1 MSGFVLPK
9 QNRHLPVF
17 RLWRLILSCQILP
30 RNREQ
35 VVESWE
41 TGTNS
46 VEEAIRQALNQL
58 GVSREEVKVIILKEG
73 RHSVLVGV
81 VSRG

>member
-1 MSGFVLPK
+1 VA
-9 QNRHLPVF
+9 
-17 RLWRLILSCQILP
+17 
-30 RNREQ
+30 
-35 VVESWE
+35 ESWE
-41 TGTNS
+41 PGTNS

-81 VSRG
+81 VNWG